1 MNLEDLQPLGL
12 VAGPFLA
19 GVGLRAA
26 VPARWALAA
35 IGALA
40 AALLVASLRASWLNP
55 ADVLFSALL
64 AGVGVGVAGQSSG
77 KGRLAALGGV
87 LLFVITG
94 EGAARLTTSPVPG
107 EPSPLAIDLEN
118 MSSFCTADATRQTR
132 PLPTDSHYVLHL
144 GDSMIAWAPAGTQL
158 AVARLDASDTHA
170 HAQAGIVG
178 TGPDCALLVLR
189 DMPPADLVV
198 LHLFAFNDLA
208 DLDAGYA
215 WCDGQSLFDYDTRP
229 PTLRCPDGPAAAL
242 GVTGRVM
249 ATPAPWVLRWARS
262 RSAMAVLLTDSW
274 EAARYAW
281 PGADRRMRN
290 DREEARLTNLGSVLQ
305 MTQDEVRAHGG
316 TLVVSLVPIRK
327 QWLDPTMEARLA
339 RLRATL
345 DQVGVPTIDGSHLL
359 ADAEDEGLSS
369 DVIYANDRPGD
380 PHLAEEGQRRY
391 AAWLAEA
398 LAPWLAVVP
407 RRAP

>member
-12 VAGPFLA
+12 VAGPFLVGA
-19 GVGLRAA
+19 GLRAA
-26 VPARWALAA
+26 IPARWALAA
-35 IGALA
+35 IGAMTV
-40 AALLVASLRASWLNP
+40 ALLFASLQASWLNP
-55 ADVLFSALL
+55 ADVLLSAPL
-64 AGVGVGVAGQSSG
+64 AGLGVWVAGQSNG
-77 KGRLAALGGV
+77 KRRLAALGGA
-87 LLFVITG
+87 LLFAATG
-94 EGAARLTTSPVPG
+94 EGAARLTTSPLPS

-118 MSSFCTADATRQTR
+118 ISSFCTAQATRQPQ

-144 GDSMIAWAPAGTQL
+144 GDSMIAWAPADTAL
-158 AVARLDASDTHA
+158 AVARLDATDTHA
-170 HAQAGIVG
+170 HVQAGIVG

-215 WCDGQSLFDYDTRP
+215 WCDGQPLFEYDTTP
-229 PTLRCPDGPAAAL
+229 PTLRCPEGPAGAL
-242 GVTGRVM
+242 GVTGRLM

-262 RSAMAVLLTDSW
+262 KSAMAVLLTDTW

-290 DREEARLTNLGSVLQ
+290 DREEARLANLTSILR
-305 MTQDEVRAHGG
+305 MTQDEVRARGG
-316 TLVVSLVPIRK
+316 TLVVSLVPVRK
-327 QWLDPTMEARLA
+327 QWLDPTMEDRLT
-339 RLRATL
+339 RMRATL
-345 DQVGVPTIDGSHLL
+345 DPLGVPTIDGSHLL
-359 ADAEDEGLSS
+359 ADAEDAGLSPE
-369 DVIYANDRPGD
+369 VIYANDRPGD